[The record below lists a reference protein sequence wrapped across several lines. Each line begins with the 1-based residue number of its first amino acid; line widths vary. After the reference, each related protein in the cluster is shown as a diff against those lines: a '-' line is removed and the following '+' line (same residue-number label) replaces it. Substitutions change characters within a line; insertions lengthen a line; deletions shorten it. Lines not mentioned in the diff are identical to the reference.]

1 MQNLGLIPF
10 RFKIIVYLSTQNL
23 RIIMKKIAMILS
35 VMVFGLSM
43 SMANASDSHGGGNG
57 QDNVM
62 KSKTYQDFINK

>member
-1 MQNLGLIPF
+1 
-10 RFKIIVYLSTQNL
+10 
-23 RIIMKKIAMILS
+23 MKKIAMILS

-62 KSKTYQDFINK
+62 KSKTYQDFINNK